1 MNVLAHIY
9 SLFNTKNKT
18 QNLISQLSI
27 MEIFLVFQQ
36 KSISNFWRDAA
47 KEEFIPLDLNLQIFA
62 G

>member
-27 MEIFLVFQQ
+27 MEIFLDFQQ

-47 KEEFIPLDLNLQIFA
+47 KEEFIPLD
-62 G
+62 

>member
-1 MNVLAHIY
+1 MNVWAHIY
-9 SLFNTKNKT
+9 SLFNTKNK

-27 MEIFLVFQQ
+27 MEIFLDFQQ